1 MYRDDIDTALNDLVV
16 DNALHAEDVV
26 SAARDPISP
35 LHGKFE
41 WEDSK
46 AAQQYRLWQA
56 RKLIA
61 SVTIKLP
68 DGQPVRKYINVTVGP
83 AARQYEPVVLVVQDE
98 DKFTAVL
105 NETLRDLHKIQ
116 GKVEGLRQ
124 MVEHNAKQVAAVD
137 VIASKATDLV
147 TTVDQYTA
155 R

>member
-26 SAARDPISP
+26 TAARDPISP

-56 RKLIA
+56 RQLIA

-68 DGQPVRKYINVTVGP
+68 DGQPVRKYINVVTGGR

-105 NETLRDLHKIQ
+105 NETLRDLHEIQ
-116 GKVEGLRQ
+116 RKVEGLRQ

-137 VIASKATDLV
+137 VIASKATELV
-147 TTVDQYTA
+147 TTVDLYTV
-155 R
+155 